1 MDPDLRAALLGVGI
15 AFCAVFA
22 TLTIYA
28 AVNLGLGLR
37 TFGDLL
43 ALGFLAVSLLVIAMI
58 AAGLIGAI
66 RNPPDE

>member
-15 AFCAVFA
+15 AFCAVFGV
-22 TLTIYA
+22 LTIYA

-37 TFGDLL
+37 TFGDRL
-43 ALGFLAVSLLVIAMI
+43 ALGFLAVSLLVIGMI